1 MSIPWQNAVPR
12 IPPHSPPPPRPS
24 QRSSILRCR
33 CPRALPI
40 PTSQRPTRSCALWDC
55 SVQWGAEQG
64 VGQHGEK
71 GVRSLSPQWVHDTG
85 GGGISVP
92 IGGGLSAPRD
102 GMRST
107 WRVVTNR
114 RALRGAG
121 GRLHPFL
128 GLHTGRERRSNR
140 QLRRAERNPRGSRE
154 EHPEPSLPQT
164 APRGENERRTP
175 LTTHSSGPDRPSHGP
190 SAAGRVTLSPPPT
203 HTQPPHAGTPARA
216 APRMEVPHEDRP
228 CGSSDRDGGEGE
240 PTGKT
245 RGAARGLP
253 HRSFCSRHRRGEG
266 GKGEGGLE
274 EGGPRDSIPK
284 PTAIPPPLPPQR
296 RREEPTLRTHRP
308 GGGGRGGGGWGGE
321 IPPRN

>member
-24 QRSSILRCR
+24 QRSSIRRCR

-190 SAAGRVTLSPPPT
+190 SAAGRVTLSPPHT

-228 CGSSDRDGGEGE
+228 CGSSDRDGGRGN
-240 PTGKT
+240 PRGKHA
-245 RGAARGLP
+245 GLHAA
-253 HRSFCSRHRRGEG
+253 SR
-266 GKGEGGLE
+266 
-274 EGGPRDSIPK
+274 
-284 PTAIPPPLPPQR
+284 TAPFV
-296 RREEPTLRTHRP
+296 P
-308 GGGGRGGGGWGGE
+308 GTAVGRGGRGRGGWKRGGRG
-321 IPPRN
+321 IPSRNQQRFPPPSPHLF

>member
-71 GVRSLSPQWVHDTG
+71 GVRSLSPRWVHDTG

-140 QLRRAERNPRGSRE
+140 QLRRAERNPRRSRE

-190 SAAGRVTLSPPPT
+190 SAAGRVTLSPPRPPRI
-203 HTQPPHAGTPARA
+203 PPH
-216 APRMEVPHEDRP
+216 
-228 CGSSDRDGGEGE
+228 SSM
-240 PTGKT
+240 
-245 RGAARGLP
+245 GLP
-253 HRSFCSRHRRGEG
+253 PSP
-266 GKGEGGLE
+266 GLQHTPM
-274 EGGPRDSIPK
+274 GD
-284 PTAIPPPLPPQR
+284 AV
-296 RREEPTLRTHRP
+296 
-308 GGGGRGGGGWGGE
+308 
-321 IPPRN
+321 